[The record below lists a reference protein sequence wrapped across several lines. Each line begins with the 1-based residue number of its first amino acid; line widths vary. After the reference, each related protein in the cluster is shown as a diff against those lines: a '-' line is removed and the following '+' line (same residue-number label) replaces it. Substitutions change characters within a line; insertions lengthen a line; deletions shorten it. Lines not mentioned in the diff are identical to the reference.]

1 MEQNMDAES
10 VYFDFSK
17 RLSKCRGNID
27 EVIGII
33 KEYNGKVLIMNCAP
47 ISFRFASCVSKL
59 HMYELM
65 NPEEYNAIVRAHGDI
80 VIKYGDSECNY
91 WFVSFVKG
99 SDIDKHKEA
108 ILKCNGQHDF
118 DKKIDAKIKK
128 LR

>member
-17 RLSKCRGNID
+17 RLSKCKGNPD
-27 EVIGII
+27 EAIRVIN
-33 KEYNGKVLIMNCAP
+33 EYNDKILVMNCAS

-65 NPEEYNAIVRAHGDI
+65 NPEEYNAIVRAHGEV
-80 VIKYGDSECNY
+80 VIKYGDSQCNY

-99 SDIDKHKEA
+99 SDIEGHKEA
-108 ILKCNGQHDF
+108 ILKSGIQCDF
-118 DKKIDAKIKK
+118 DEETSVKTRK